1 MKVELIKNN
10 GTVTLIPREDITA
23 ANVNDFAG
31 RIDSLIGN
39 DKYNIAID
47 FENKID
53 VHCAQAIGLFLSVE
67 KMTKEK
73 GGGLFLVNINRRLLS
88 LLQFSNI
95 RDKLS
100 IFDSKEDLDRW
111 ITNRGGVVEG
121 VGSTGSRGNILIV
134 DDEKEQLESLRLLIE
149 GEGYRTFL
157 ASNGLEAKVQINRF
171 PIDLILLDMKM
182 PGMDGVEF
190 MKFAKKEKKDMKII
204 IVTGYPS
211 FEYAVEALR
220 QKVNDFVTKPY
231 NPDDLKAKIRECL
244 GQQLAIGTQKTAVG

>member
-111 ITNRGGVVEG
+111 ITNRGRVSEEKEK
-121 VGSTGSRGNILIV
+121 GNILIV
-134 DDEKEQLESLRLLIE
+134 DDEKDQLESLRFLIE

-171 PIDLILLDMKM
+171 PIDLILLDIKM

-231 NPDDLKAKIRECL
+231 NPDDLKAKIKECL
-244 GQQLAIGTQKTAVG
+244 KQATDN